1 MRINIVGREKER
13 KRSQEKGIL
22 IDRIKEC
29 TAHRRPASLPLRFRY
44 HSESSSASIH
54 WKMERRKARLRKLYS
69 WPRLVDENVPLDLT
83 IEDVCDGG
91 SLRITGWSI
100 ANFIHGVGNNVE
112 SFVQRTGKTVSALLD

>member
-1 MRINIVGREKER
+1 MGINIVRREKER

-44 HSESSSASIH
+44 HSESSFASIH
-54 WKMERRKARLRKLYS
+54 GKMERRNTRLRKLYS
-69 WPRLVDENVPLDLT
+69 WPQLVNENVHLDAT

-91 SLRITGWSI
+91 PPRITG
-100 ANFIHGVGNNVE
+100 
-112 SFVQRTGKTVSALLD
+112 